1 MIGFSNL
8 ATKPFFSLEVAGSLV
23 LGLLGMVGLSWRSLS
38 IQKPILNLRLFQNGR
53 FVSHVL
59 GFFLTQIISL
69 GFTFLSIIGENTPT
83 STSGGILASLKHDSA
98 FSFALWYI

>member
-38 IQKPILNLRLFQNGR
+38 INLRLFQNGR
-53 FVSHVL
+53 FVGHVL

-69 GFTFLSIIGENTPT
+69 GFAFLLPN
-83 STSGGILASLKHDSA
+83 
-98 FSFALWYI
+98 